1 MNLETVYTKNLKWS
15 PSLQAT
21 YYKFRDFCLALME
34 GATGK
39 KRAFLQPSSKT
50 LKALIVL
57 KEEQIYKRKT

>member
-15 PSLQAT
+15 PSFQAT

-34 GATGK
+34 GAAGK